1 MKKFFASQKLATF
14 NTSFQN
20 KRLLMNQPKQPTNT
34 GALATLVL
42 VFFFWGFIAASQSIF
57 IPFCKNYYNLSQFE
71 SQLIGTA
78 FYGAY
83 FIGSLLL
90 YIFSEARGKDILN
103 KIGYKK
109 GIIIGL
115 GISIAGALLMIPAVS
130 GETLKPIEDNVDQ
143 IRSFKPDQKF
153 VTSDKVV
160 VLKKEIGDN
169 YSLIIRNDEA
179 GKRFL
184 NSPEILNSVN
194 GPFVPARDA
203 RVVNGIPVKL
213 QADFGKDK
221 IDTIVGALKGETIAF
236 GNFTFIL
243 IALFIIALGF
253 SLQQTCAQPF
263 AIVLGDP
270 STGSHRLNLGGSV
283 NSFGTTVGP
292 IIVSLFL
299 FGTVNSDPDDTSV
312 SSVKSLY
319 LIVAAVFALVALIFA
334 ISKLPSGKNDEKF
347 EKAAKASRSLLIMTG
362 LIICIIIIGHFTD
375 ISKAPLLIATIIVV
389 LSTLFMSNNSAVQNN
404 IGWGAMRYPQLIYGM
419 IGIFVYVGV
428 EVTIDNNFGAL
439 LKTKQYLTEN
449 GLNES
454 QISKYISLYWGS
466 LMIGRWTGAI
476 SVFNLS
482 NIGRKIAT
490 VVVPFVAFSI
500 VLLANWLKGSDVS
513 NLYAYSICVII
524 AIAAFFYGQTKPV
537 KTLLTLA
544 TLATLSMLIGV
555 FTNGLLSV
563 YAFMAGGLCC
573 SIMWPCIFALAVA
586 GLGKYTSQ
594 GSAFLIMMIL
604 GGAVIPPF
612 QGALG
617 DNPSIGM
624 HNSYLVAAAC
634 FAFLAWLALKLRRVL
649 KSQGL
654 NFDEQIGGH

>member
-1 MKKFFASQKLATF
+1 
-14 NTSFQN
+14 
-20 KRLLMNQPKQPTNT
+20 MNQPKQPTNT

-103 KIGYKK
+103 KLGYKN

-130 GETLKPIEDNVDQ
+130 GETLKPIEDNMDQ
-143 IRSFKPDQKF
+143 IRNFKPDQKF
-153 VTSDKVV
+153 VTSDKLV
-160 VLKKEIGDN
+160 VLKKESGEG
-169 YSLIIRNDEA
+169 YSLTVRNDDA
-179 GKRFL
+179 GQKFL
-184 NSPEILNSVN
+184 TNADILHNTNS
-194 GPFVPARDA
+194 PFVPARDA
-203 RVVNGIPVKL
+203 RMVNGVPAKL
-213 QADFGKDK
+213 TAGFASDK
-221 IDTIVGALKGETIAF
+221 LDSVVAALKGETVAF

-243 IALFIIALGF
+243 VSLFIIALGF

-263 AIVLGDP
+263 AIILGDP
-270 STGSHRLNLGGSV
+270 ATGSHRLNLGGSV

-299 FGTVNSDPDDTSV
+299 FGTANADPDDTSV
-312 SSVKSLY
+312 SSVRSLY
-319 LIVAAVFALVALIFA
+319 LIVASVFALVALVFA
-334 ISKLPSGKNDEKF
+334 ISKLPSGKNDERF
-347 EKAAKASRSLLIMTG
+347 EKASKASRSLLIMTA
-362 LIICIIIIGHFTD
+362 LILGVIVLGQLSSIQ
-375 ISKAPLLIATIIVV
+375 KAPLLIATVIIV
-389 LSTLFMSNNSAVQNN
+389 LCTLFLSNGSAVRNPV
-404 IGWGAMRYPQLIYGM
+404 GWGAMKYPQLMFGM

-439 LKTKQYLTEN
+439 LKTKDYLTAN

-482 NIGRKIAT
+482 ETGKKFAT
-490 VVVPFVAFSI
+490 ILVPFVAFAV
-500 VLLANWLKGSDVS
+500 VLLVNWVKGNDVS
-513 NLYAYSICVII
+513 DLYAYSICVAV
-524 AIAAFFYGQTKPV
+524 AIAAFFFGQTKPV

-544 TLATLSMLIGV
+544 VLASIAMITAVL
-555 FTNGLLSV
+555 TNGLLSV
-563 YAFMAGGLCC
+563 YAVMSGGLCC
-573 SIMWPCIFALAVA
+573 SIMWPCIFALGIA

-617 DNPSIGM
+617 DNKHIGM
-624 HNSYLVAAAC
+624 HNSYLVAAVC
-634 FAFLAWLALKLRRVL
+634 FAFLAWLAIKLRSVL

-654 NFDEQIGGH
+654 NFDEQIGAH